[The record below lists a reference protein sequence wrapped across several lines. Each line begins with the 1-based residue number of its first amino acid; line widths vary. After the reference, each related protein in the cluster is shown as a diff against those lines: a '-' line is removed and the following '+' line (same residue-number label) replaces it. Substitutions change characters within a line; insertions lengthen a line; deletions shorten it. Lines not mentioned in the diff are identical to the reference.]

1 VSHQVFPECG
11 CKYNNLF
18 QLVEIKI
25 AFFLSF
31 KTINKLYFYGLYNQT
46 IMEFSFDLLLLVLV
60 GFIAGA
66 INILAGGGSLL
77 TLPILIFMGLPP
89 NVANGTNRIAIIIQ
103 NIFAVKGFQ
112 SKGVSSFPF
121 SIYLAISA
129 TIGAIIGAL
138 LASDIKGEVFNR
150 ILAVIMILIVVY
162 MVFKPKTTSKELLER
177 LTGKYLWLGIFAF
190 FFVGLYGGFIQ
201 AGVGFIMLLALSS
214 INHISLVKSN
224 AIKVFVALIYSLAAV
239 AIFAYNG
246 LINWQYGL
254 ILSIGNASG
263 GWFMSR
269 YSVKKGDGFVK
280 IFLII
285 MVTVMAIK
293 LWFPNLFSFK

>member
-1 VSHQVFPECG
+1 
-11 CKYNNLF
+11 
-18 QLVEIKI
+18 
-25 AFFLSF
+25 
-31 KTINKLYFYGLYNQT
+31 
-46 IMEFSFDLLLLVLV
+46 MEFSWDLLLLVV
-60 GFIAGA
+60 IGFIAGA
-66 INILAGGGSLL
+66 INILAGGGSLI
-77 TLPILIFMGLPP
+77 TLPILIFFGLPP

-129 TIGAIIGAL
+129 TFGAIIGANFGVN
-138 LASDIKGEVFNR
+138 IKGEMFNK
-150 ILAVIMILIVVY
+150 ILAIIMVLIVIY
-162 MVFKPKTTSKELLER
+162 MVFKPKTTSEDLLER
-177 LTGKYLWLGIFAF
+177 IKGKHLSYGIIAF

-201 AGVGFIMLLALSS
+201 AGVGFIILLALSS

-246 LINWQYGL
+246 MINWQYGL

-263 GWFMSR
+263 AWVMSR
-269 YSVKKGDGFVK
+269 YSVKKGDGFVRVFM
-280 IFLII
+280 IV
-285 MVTVMAIK
+285 MVVVLAIK
-293 LWFPNLFSFK
+293 LWFFK